1 MPDMKILFAQA
12 NLSRKKP
19 FQIQTIVFKE
29 NKKIFVRKIA
39 LTDDAFNHLD
49 GLKNNYL
56 FIKESKISTPKII
69 VKKFNYIDFEFLP
82 FPSLE
87 YFIEEK
93 IYEQDFENLNDLVKI
108 GLDFIN
114 SLKTIKV
121 NPYQNKEFTKI
132 FDPENLIK
140 KEVEECLN
148 IGILDINFDNLLFDI
163 KKNKIYLIDFEWF
176 FNFPIPKKLI
186 LFRSIFYLS
195 LHLQSLIKNRCSSKF
210 PCLEIFKNFYVPKI
224 FWQNLN
230 FNTDEIKKYYFWEI
244 NFQNYV
250 NQMQIKYD
258 ENIFVEQFNEK
269 KEKLD
274 NSLYKFSFSQI
285 NQLTQLQSQIS
296 QQKSYIKNLEDQI
309 NNNQSQIQRL
319 ETQIKQLQDHA
330 KNLETQLNIIKSAK
344 FFKLWQSYCKIRD
357 KILRKRYEKNK

>member
-1 MPDMKILFAQA
+1 MKILFAQA
-12 NLSRKKP
+12 NLSRKKT
-19 FQIQTIVFKE
+19 FQVQTIIFKE
-29 NKKIFVRKIA
+29 NKKIFVRKIT
-39 LTDDAFNHLD
+39 LNDDAFNHLNA
-49 GLKNNYL
+49 LKNNYL
-56 FIKESKISTPKII
+56 VIKKNKINTPKII
-69 VKKFNYIDFEFLP
+69 AKKINYIDFEFLP

-93 IYEQDFENLNDLVKI
+93 IYEQDFENLNDLIKI
-108 GLDFIN
+108 GFDFIN
-114 SLKTIKV
+114 SLKTIKI
-121 NPYQNKEFTKI
+121 NPYQNKEFTEI
-132 FDPENLIK
+132 FDPKNLIK
-140 KEVEECLN
+140 KELEECLN
-148 IGILDINFDNLLFDI
+148 LGILDINFDNLLFDS

-250 NQMQIKYD
+250 NQMQTKYD
-258 ENIFVEQFNEK
+258 ENIFLKQFNEK

-274 NSLYKFSFSQI
+274 NSLYKFSFSQVD
-285 NQLTQLQSQIS
+285 QLTQLQSQP
-296 QQKSYIKNLEDQI
+296 QKQLFQIQNLEA
-309 NNNQSQIQRL
+309 
-319 ETQIKQLQDHA
+319 QIKQLQAHA
-330 KNLETQLNIIKSAK
+330 KNLETQLNTIKSAK
-344 FFKLWQSYCKIRD
+344 FFRLWQSYCRIRD
-357 KILRKRYEKNK
+357 KILRRKI

>member
-1 MPDMKILFAQA
+1 MPTMKILFAQA

-19 FQIQTIVFKE
+19 FQIQTIIFKE

-39 LTDDAFNHLD
+39 LTDDAFKHLNA
-49 GLKNNYL
+49 LKNNYL
-56 FIKESKISTPKII
+56 VIKKNKISTPKII

-93 IYEQDFENLNDLVKI
+93 IYGQNFENLNDLVKI

-114 SLKTIKV
+114 SLKTIKI
-121 NPYQNKEFTKI
+121 NPYQNKEFTEI
-132 FDPENLIK
+132 FDPKNLIK
-140 KEVEECLN
+140 KELEECLN
-148 IGILDINFDNLLFDI
+148 LGVLDINFDNLLFDS

-176 FNFPIPKKLI
+176 FNFSIPKKLI

-195 LHLQSLIKNRCSSKF
+195 LHLQSLIKNRCSPKF

-224 FWQNLN
+224 FCQNLN
-230 FNTDEIKKYYFWEI
+230 FNPDEIKKYYFWEI

-258 ENIFVEQFNEK
+258 ENIFLKQFNEK
-269 KEKLD
+269 K
-274 NSLYKFSFSQI
+274 
-285 NQLTQLQSQIS
+285 
-296 QQKSYIKNLEDQI
+296 KN
-309 NNNQSQIQRL
+309 
-319 ETQIKQLQDHA
+319 
-330 KNLETQLNIIKSAK
+330 
-344 FFKLWQSYCKIRD
+344 
-357 KILRKRYEKNK
+357 

>member
-1 MPDMKILFAQA
+1 MKVLFAQA

-19 FQIQTIVFKE
+19 FQIQTIIFKD
-29 NKKIFVRKIA
+29 NKKIFVRKIT
-39 LTDDAFNHLD
+39 LNDDAFSHLNA
-49 GLKNNYL
+49 LKNNYL
-56 FIKESKISTPKII
+56 VIKKNKINTPKII
-69 VKKFNYIDFEFLP
+69 AKKINYIDFEFLS

-93 IYEQDFENLNDLVKI
+93 IYEQDFESLNDLIKI
-108 GLDFIN
+108 GFDFIN
-114 SLKTIKV
+114 SLKTIKI
-121 NPYQNKEFTKI
+121 NPYQNKEFTEI
-132 FDPENLIK
+132 FDPKNLIK
-140 KEVEECLN
+140 QEVEECLN
-148 IGILDINFDNLLFDI
+148 LGILDINFDNLLFDS

-195 LHLQSLIKNRCSSKF
+195 LHLQSLIKNRCSPKF

-274 NSLYKFSFSQI
+274 NSLYKFSFSQLD
-285 NQLTQLQSQIS
+285 QLTQLQSQP
-296 QQKSYIKNLEDQI
+296 QKQLFQIQNLEA
-309 NNNQSQIQRL
+309 
-319 ETQIKQLQDHA
+319 QIKQLQAHA
-330 KNLETQLNIIKSAK
+330 KNLETQLNTIKSAK
-344 FFKLWQSYCKIRD
+344 FFKLWQSYCRIRD
-357 KILRKRYEKNK
+357 KILEKINENKK

>member
-1 MPDMKILFAQA
+1 MKILFAQS
-12 NLSRKKP
+12 NLLRKKS
-19 FQIQTIVFKE
+19 FQIQTIIFKE

-39 LTDDAFNHLD
+39 LTDDAFNHLN

-56 FIKESKISTPKII
+56 VIKKNKINTPKII
-69 VKKFNYIDFEFLP
+69 AKKNNYIDFEFLP

-93 IYEQDFENLNDLVKI
+93 IYEQDFKNLNDLIKI
-108 GLDFIN
+108 GFGFIN
-114 SLKTIKV
+114 SLKTIKI
-121 NPYQNKEFTKI
+121 NPYQNKEFTEI

-140 KEVEECLN
+140 QEVEECLKL
-148 IGILDINFDNLLFDI
+148 GVLDINFDNLLFDS

-195 LHLQSLIKNRCSSKF
+195 LHLQSLIKNRCSPKF

-230 FNTDEIKKYYFWEI
+230 FNPDEIKKYYFWEI

-250 NQMQIKYD
+250 NQMQTKY
-258 ENIFVEQFNEK
+258 EFLKQFNEK

-285 NQLTQLQSQIS
+285 NQLTQLQSQLS
-296 QQKSYIKNLEDQI
+296 QQQSYIQN
-309 NNNQSQIQRL
+309 L
-319 ETQIKQLQDHA
+319 ETQIKQLQDHNI
-330 KNLETQLNIIKSAK
+330 NLETQLNTIKSAK
-344 FFKLWQSYCKIRD
+344 FFKFWQNYCKIRD
-357 KILRKRYEKNK
+357 KILGKINENKK

>member
-1 MPDMKILFAQA
+1 MPTMKILFAQA

-19 FQIQTIVFKE
+19 FQIQIIIFKD

-39 LTDDAFNHLD
+39 LTDDAFKHLN

-56 FIKESKISTPKII
+56 VIKKNKISTPKII
-69 VKKFNYIDFEFLP
+69 VKKFNYIDFEFLT

-93 IYEQDFENLNDLVKI
+93 IYEQDFENLNDLIKI
-108 GLDFIN
+108 GFDFIN
-114 SLKTIKV
+114 SLKTTKI
-121 NPYQNKEFTKI
+121 NPYQNKEFTEI
-132 FDPENLIK
+132 FDPKNLIK
-140 KEVEECLN
+140 KELEECLN
-148 IGILDINFDNLLFDI
+148 LGVLDINFDNLLFDS

-195 LHLQSLIKNRCSSKF
+195 LHLQSLIKNRCSPKF
-210 PCLEIFKNFYVPKI
+210 PCLEIFKNFYIPKI
-224 FWQNLN
+224 FWQNLG
-230 FNTDEIKKYYFWEI
+230 FNPEEIKKYYYWEI
-244 NFQNYV
+244 NFQNYL
-250 NQMQIKYD
+250 NQMQIKYY
-258 ENIFVEQFNEK
+258 ENIFLKQFNEK

-285 NQLTQLQSQIS
+285 NQLTQLQSQLQHQS
-296 QQKSYIKNLEDQI
+296 
-309 NNNQSQIQRL
+309 SQIQNL

-330 KNLETQLNIIKSAK
+330 KNLETQLNTIKSAK
-344 FFKLWQSYCKIRD
+344 FFRLRQSYCKIRD
-357 KILRKRYEKNK
+357 KILRRKY

>member
-1 MPDMKILFAQA
+1 MKILFAQA

-19 FQIQTIVFKE
+19 FQIKTIIFKE
-29 NKKIFVRKIA
+29 NKKIFVRKIS
-39 LTDDAFNHLD
+39 LTDDAFKHLN
-49 GLKNNYL
+49 GLKNSYL
-56 FIKESKISTPKII
+56 VIKKNKINTPKII
-69 VKKFNYIDFEFLP
+69 AKKINYIDFEFLP

-93 IYEQDFENLNDLVKI
+93 IYEQDFESLNDLVKI

-114 SLKTIKV
+114 SLKTIKI
-121 NPYQNKEFTKI
+121 NPYQNKEFTEI
-132 FDPENLIK
+132 FDPKNLIK

-148 IGILDINFDNLLFDI
+148 LGILDINFDNLLFDS

-230 FNTDEIKKYYFWEI
+230 FNPEEIKKYHFWEI

-285 NQLTQLQSQIS
+285 NQLTQLQSQLS
-296 QQKSYIKNLEDQI
+296 QQQSYIKNLENQI
-309 NNNQSQIQRL
+309 NNNQSQIQNL
-319 ETQIKQLQDHA
+319 KTQIKQLQNHNR
-330 KNLETQLNIIKSAK
+330 NLETQLNTLKSAK
-344 FFKLWQSYCKIRD
+344 FFRLWQSYCKIRD
-357 KILRKRYEKNK
+357 KILRRKI